1 MNYLHVVVVFFLLLL
16 FCCHIQCFFTRLMQV
31 KNKCVVIQNIT
42 GHFDNVYVRVGKVY
56 TKYINYCEKKMF
68 VSIP

>member
-1 MNYLHVVVVFFLLLL
+1 
-16 FCCHIQCFFTRLMQV
+16 MQL
-31 KNKCVVIQNIT
+31 KNKCVVIQSFT

>member
-1 MNYLHVVVVFFLLLL
+1 
-16 FCCHIQCFFTRLMQV
+16 MQV

-56 TKYINYCEKKMF
+56 TKYINYYCEKKMF